1 MLLLSYHTR
10 VANTKLQPQY
20 QAWLNL
26 LCRNMVARLKT
37 IPEVVMVA
45 VQPHNESGLPD
56 FFVLLDDMQHATQ
69 STARYRVTQA
79 VLNLRWQYA
88 NPWLLDYYFLN
99 LEEYRPENASVSWR
113 DFISEAET
121 IIYVRS
127 DQPFD
132 MRIVRW
138 SGAAAGMLGCA
149 ALTLLVTIS
158 NRTNPGSILNAGWQI
173 TLFLLPLLLVA
184 GLLASA
190 CTLRSFM
197 RTSLWSNGEGV
208 SSTWTE
214 ALIESGLVVG
224 GTSGLLVALP
234 GMLGFQSDFLGNFGG
249 PGNSI
254 EVRQGLSWQLPSPL
268 NWLAYVNPTTVLF
281 VFSGLVLGLIT
292 GFCIAIST
300 GWLLRRW
307 AIAHPLR
314 SDTPLVESTVITVL
328 KYLSL
333 AITFVA
339 LFLACYALW
348 PLQSLYSAN

>member
-1 MLLLSYHTR
+1 
-10 VANTKLQPQY
+10 
-20 QAWLNL
+20 
-26 LCRNMVARLKT
+26 
-37 IPEVVMVA
+37 MVA

-56 FFVLLDDMQHATQ
+56 FFVLLDDMQPATQ

-99 LEEYRPENASVSWR
+99 LEEYRPENAEVSWR

-121 IIYVRS
+121 IIYVRHE
-127 DQPFD
+127 QPFD
-132 MRIVRW
+132 MRIARW
-138 SGAAAGMLGCA
+138 SGAAAGMAGCA
-149 ALTLLVTIS
+149 ALILLVALS
-158 NRTNPGSILNAGWQI
+158 NRTNPGSILNVSWQI
-173 TLFLLPLLLVA
+173 AMFLLPILLVA

-190 CTLRSFM
+190 CTLRSFT
-197 RTSLWSNGEGV
+197 RASLWSNGEGV

-214 ALIESGLVVG
+214 ALIESGLIVG

-234 GMLGFQSDFLGNFGG
+234 GMLGFQSDFWGSFGNIGS
-249 PGNSI
+249 PV

-268 NWLAYVNPTTVLF
+268 NWLAYFNSTSILF

-292 GFCIAIST
+292 GFGIAITT

-307 AIAHPLR
+307 AIANPLR
-314 SDTPLVESTVITVL
+314 SDTPVVESNSSLLL

-339 LFLACYALW
+339 LFLACYSLW

>member
-1 MLLLSYHTR
+1 MT
-10 VANTKLQPQY
+10 NTKLQPQY
-20 QAWLNL
+20 QTWLNL
-26 LCRNMVARLKT
+26 LCRNMVARVKT

-56 FFVLLDDMQHATQ
+56 FFVLLDDMQPATQ
-69 STARYRVTQA
+69 STARYRVTQT

-99 LEEYRPENASVSWR
+99 LEEYRPENANASWR
-113 DFISEAET
+113 DFINEAET
-121 IIYVRS
+121 IIYVRN

-132 MRIVRW
+132 MRIAQW

-158 NRTNPGSILNAGWQI
+158 NRSSSGSILNEGWQI
-173 TLFLLPLLLVA
+173 ALFLLPLLLVA

-190 CTLRSFM
+190 CTLRSFS
-197 RTSLWSNGEGV
+197 RASFLWSNGEGV

-224 GTSGLLVALP
+224 GISGLLITLP
-234 GMLGFQSDFLGNFGG
+234 GIFGFQSDFLGNFGG
-249 PGNSI
+249 TGNAI
-254 EVRQGLSWQLPSPL
+254 EVRQSLSWQMPSPL
-268 NWLAYVNPTTVLF
+268 NWLAYFNSTSGLF

-292 GFCIAIST
+292 GFSIAVTT

-307 AIAHPLR
+307 AIANPLR
-314 SDTPLVESTVITVL
+314 SDTLLVESNPLVWL